1 MTAEPL
7 PAALRRDRI
16 AALVH
21 ERGFI
26 RVAELSNIFRTS
38 PVTIRTDL
46 DDLADR
52 HLVRRVHGG
61 AVPTVGEPATTV
73 PVDDD
78 HDAAARRMLGAAVA
92 ARIRSGQTI
101 VLAAAPTTRAVARAL
116 AGRAELTDLHVVT
129 NDLRIALE
137 LQPRLPSFSVIVT
150 GGTLRPGSPDLGDPL
165 GGTVLDDIGADVSI
179 VGCAALSAHRGLTA
193 ASMAEVEM
201 ARRLL
206 RAGDRS
212 IVVAEADRIGATAP
226 ARIARADDLEL
237 VVTDADAD
245 GDEVAALRAVGAE
258 VEQVAPA

>member
-46 DDLADR
+46 DELAER
-52 HLVRRVHGG
+52 QLVRRVHGG
-61 AVPTVGEPATTV
+61 AVPTVGEPAPTV

-78 HDAAARRMLGAAVA
+78 HGGATRRALGAAVA
-92 ARIRSGQTI
+92 GPIRSGQTI

-116 AGRAELTDLHVVT
+116 AGRAELTDLQVVT

-137 LQPRLPSFSVIVT
+137 LQPRLPSWSVIVT
-150 GGTLRPGSPDLGDPL
+150 GGTLRSGSPDLGDPL
-165 GGTVLDDIGADVSI
+165 GGTLLDDIGADVSI
-179 VGCAALSAHRGLTA
+179 AGCAALSARRGLTA

-206 RAGDRS
+206 RAGDQS
-212 IVVAEADRIGATAP
+212 IVVAEGDRIGAAAP
-226 ARIARADDLEL
+226 ARVARIDEIHR
-237 VVTDADAD
+237 VVTESAADADA
-245 GDEVAALRAVGAE
+245 VAALRTEGVE
-258 VEQVAPA
+258 VEQVTPT